1 MVNLHRQTLSEH
13 LEKGVLL
20 SNNWGVPHFIK
31 LNINH

>member
-20 SNNWGVPHFIK
+20 SNNWGVPQVEMIHSS
-31 LNINH
+31 